1 MLISIITLTVHRR
14 NYHNGARLTCLKRMN
29 SVAWKWRGCVQSCFF
44 QPEKALNILAVQSL
58 SLLEPSHACGRAEK
72 SRGQQRMHAQGCAS
86 QDNSLGVWPYQ
97 QNSRKLYHRFVV
109 FTPALLNRTLWLSLA
124 TFRHEAP

>member
-1 MLISIITLTVHRR
+1 MSKVF
-14 NYHNGARLTCLKRMN
+14 
-29 SVAWKWRGCVQSCFF
+29 FF

-58 SLLEPSHACGRAEK
+58 SLLEPSHACGRVGKKPGTAK
-72 SRGQQRMHAQGCAS
+72 NACSRVRMA

-97 QNSRKLYHRFVV
+97 QNSRKLYHRFRFVV
-109 FTPALLNRTLWLSLA
+109 FTPALLNSTLWLSLA